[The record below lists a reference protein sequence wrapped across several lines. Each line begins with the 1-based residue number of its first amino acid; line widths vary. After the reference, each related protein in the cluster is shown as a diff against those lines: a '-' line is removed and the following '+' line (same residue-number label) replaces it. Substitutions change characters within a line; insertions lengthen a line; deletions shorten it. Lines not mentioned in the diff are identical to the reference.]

1 MSKLVSR
8 AGSQHMSQARTK
20 LPVYRPS
27 IQCFLLGT
35 VQYYRVEPDEEALE
49 RAGASDSKR
58 RGRGRQSAKSDRCA
72 SIWNETQKRKDL
84 SHNLKSSKSFKM
96 LFLFFL

>member
-49 RAGASDSKR
+49 RAGASDSRR
-58 RGRGRQSAKSDRCA
+58 RGRGRHLQSQIDVRPFG
-72 SIWNETQKRKDL
+72 NPNRKGSL
-84 SHNLKSSKSFKM
+84 SQPKIFYII
-96 LFLFFL
+96 